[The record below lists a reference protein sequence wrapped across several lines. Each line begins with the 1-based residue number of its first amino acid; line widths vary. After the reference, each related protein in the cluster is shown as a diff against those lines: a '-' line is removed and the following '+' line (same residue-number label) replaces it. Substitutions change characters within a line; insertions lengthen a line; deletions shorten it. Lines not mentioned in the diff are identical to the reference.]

1 MDPKRKVHLG
11 HSIKKV
17 SRSMNNVYD
26 EKLNEYGV
34 TASQV
39 SILYVLWNKDGLSQ
53 KEIQDNLNLR
63 PASVSGLVDVLC
75 AKKLITRELDREDAR
90 IKRLHL
96 TEKGR
101 KLEKISTKIIGE
113 IENILLDGFSEDEQ
127 VILNSWMIKI
137 YKNIVREEKY
147 K

>member
-1 MDPKRKVHLG
+1 MDPKRKVYIG

-53 KEIQDNLNLR
+53 KEIQGNLNLR

-75 AKKLITRELDREDAR
+75 AKNLITRELDREDAR

-96 TEKGR
+96 TEKGK
-101 KLEKISTKIIGE
+101 KLEEISIKIIGE

-137 YKNIVREEKY
+137 YKNIVSEEKY